1 LTLCYLDEC
10 GFSPSQPVT
19 YSWTRCGERKRIPYE
34 NPQRRRV
41 NALAALVRDDPSPS
55 LTWDT
60 APRHLTSHDLLAFL
74 PGIPRRTDVPLVV
87 VLDNGSHHR
96 SDTIRAALPDL
107 WAQRIYLYFL
117 PSYSPELNRI
127 EPVFRV
133 IKHQE
138 MPTRTYPTVPALE
151 AAVDTAFAAYE
162 TRHYNAAKART
173 KPGLPA

>member
-1 LTLCYLDEC
+1 M
-10 GFSPSQPVT
+10 T
-19 YSWTRCGERKRIPYE
+19 YSWTRRGERKRIPYE

-41 NALAALVRDDPSPS
+41 NALAALVRHDPSPS

-60 APRHLTSHDLLAFL
+60 APRHLTSRDLLAFL
-74 PGIPRRTDVPLVV
+74 PGIPHRTDVPLVV
-87 VLDNGSHHR
+87 VLDNASHHR
-96 SDTIRAALPDL
+96 SDAVRAALPRL

-117 PSYSPELNRI
+117 PGYSPHLNLI

-138 MPTRTYPTVPALE
+138 LPARTYPTVPVLE
-151 AAVDTAFAAYE
+151 AAVDSAFTAYE
-162 TRHYNAAKART
+162 TRHYNAAKARI

>member
-1 LTLCYLDEC
+1 M
-10 GFSPSQPVT
+10 P
-19 YSWTRCGERKRIPYE
+19 YSWTRRGERRCIPYE

-60 APRHLTSHDLLAFL
+60 APRHLTSRDLLAFL

-87 VLDNGSHHR
+87 VLDNASHHR
-96 SDTIRAALPDL
+96 SEAVRAALPGL
-107 WAQRIYLYFL
+107 WAQRIHLYFL
-117 PSYSPELNRI
+117 PSYSPELNLI

-138 MPTRTYPTVPALE
+138 MPARTYSTVPALE
-151 AAVDTAFAAYE
+151 DAVDTAFTAYE
-162 TRHYNAAKART
+162 TRHYNAAKARIQ
-173 KPGLPA
+173 PGLPA